1 MSATIQTRELS
12 KWFGE
17 VIAVNNMS
25 VEVHPGVTGLLGPNG
40 CGKTTFLKMLLGLC
54 APSKGEAAL
63 FGEEPR
69 HNRGVLRRV
78 GYCPETD
85 DVFDA
90 LTGYEFV
97 YWLNRQWGMS
107 GAVADKRAREA
118 CERVG
123 MAERMHGRMTQYSK
137 GMRQRIKIAQA
148 LALPAEVL
156 IMDEPMT
163 GLDPQGREEMF
174 ALLQELGAEGRTVLV
189 SSHILY
195 EIERVTD
202 QVLMMY
208 QGGLLAQG
216 RVREI
221 RALIDE
227 HPHTITVECANPRDW
242 INRLSAVPGV
252 IGLELTRSG
261 LTVRTNDPNRCYQ
274 RLNDGVL
281 EGEAGV
287 QAIRC
292 ADDNLQAVFDYLVKR

>member
-1 MSATIQTRELS
+1 MSATIQARELS

-40 CGKTTFLKMLLGLC
+40 CGKTTFLKMLLGLYT
-54 APSKGEAAL
+54 PSKGEAVL
-63 FGEEPR
+63 FGEQPR

-85 DVFDA
+85 DLFDA

-97 YWLNRQWGMS
+97 YWLNRQWGMT
-107 GAVADKRAREA
+107 GAAADKRAREA

-123 MAERMHGRMTQYSK
+123 MTERMHGPMTHYSK

-148 LALPAEVL
+148 LALPAEIL

-174 ALLQELGAEGRTVLV
+174 ALLQGLGAEGRTVLV

-208 QGGLLAQG
+208 QGSLLAQG

-227 HPHTITVECANPRDW
+227 HPHTITVECANPREW

-274 RLNDGVL
+274 RLNDGAL
-281 EGEAGV
+281 TDGADI
-287 QAIRC
+287 QSIRC